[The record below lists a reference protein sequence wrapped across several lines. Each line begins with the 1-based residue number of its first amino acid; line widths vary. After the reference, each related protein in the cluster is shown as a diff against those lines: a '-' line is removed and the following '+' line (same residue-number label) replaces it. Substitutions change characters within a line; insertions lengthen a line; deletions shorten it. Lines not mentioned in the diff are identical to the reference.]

1 MSYTLAPGL
10 QAFIDFSATFT
21 APDDGLQARRDAFLA
36 LCRACT
42 PPLPSGWQTTDL
54 SLDHLR
60 LRRYQPTAPAPEGGW
75 PTLLYVHGGGW
86 DLGELD
92 THDWFVHGLARH
104 LRMAVVAVAYR
115 LAPEHHYPAPLD
127 DVRAVWTA
135 LNQGLLGADLS
146 RERLAVVGD
155 SAGGNLAA
163 GLCMALR
170 RDGAR
175 QPLGQALLY
184 PVLTTRADLPS
195 MHEHASVPMMSVE
208 GLDQCLAGYLP
219 AGCDRRDPCA
229 MPLEAD
235 DFTGLAPAFIAMAE
249 IDPLRDHGVAYHAA
263 LREAGIDSQLSVVEG
278 LVHGGLR
285 AFGVPVVEGVYQRL
299 AAWLTAR
306 M

>member
-1 MSYTLAPGL
+1 MPYTLAPGL
-10 QAFIDFSATFT
+10 QAYLDLSATFDT
-21 APDDGLQARRDAFLA
+21 DDDSLQGRRDAFLA

-42 PPLPSGWQTTDL
+42 PALAPGWQSTDL
-54 SLDHLR
+54 TLGHLR
-60 LRRYQPTAPAPEGGW
+60 VRRYQPADPAPEGGW

-104 LRMAVVAVAYR
+104 VRMAIVAVAYR
-115 LAPEHHYPAPLD
+115 LAPEYHYPAPLD
-127 DVRAVWTA
+127 DVRTVWAA
-135 LNQGLLGADLS
+135 LNQGLLGPDLS
-146 RERLAVVGD
+146 TERLAVVGD

-170 RDGAR
+170 RDAQR

-184 PVLTTRADLPS
+184 PVLSSRTDLPS
-195 MHEHASVPMMSVE
+195 MREHPSVPMMSIE
-208 GLDQCLAGYLP
+208 GFEQCLAGYLP
-219 AGCDRRDPCA
+219 PGCERRDPCA

-235 DFTGLAPAFIAMAE
+235 DFSGLAPAFIAMAE
-249 IDPLRDHGVAYHAA
+249 IDPLRDQGVAYHAA
-263 LREAGIDSQLSVVEG
+263 LKEAGSESQLLVVEG

-285 AFGVPVVEGVYQRL
+285 AFGVPVVEDLYARL

-306 M
+306 I